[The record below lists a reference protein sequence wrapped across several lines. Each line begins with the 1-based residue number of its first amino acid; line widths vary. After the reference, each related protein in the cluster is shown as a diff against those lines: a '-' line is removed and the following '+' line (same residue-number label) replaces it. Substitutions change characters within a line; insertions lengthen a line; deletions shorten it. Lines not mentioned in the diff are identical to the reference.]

1 MLFPSKTTLPAVFG
15 TKPVTGLTRVVL
27 PAPLGPTRPTISPF
41 GIATAPNDAAG
52 EASVLWTTFI
62 TFQLYLAI
70 AFGSETY
77 RELFLETPTKLPLLN
92 ATCRSSAFSWWHRSE
107 HIVPGQIGA
116 LQPHTFYIAIER
128 KL

>member
-1 MLFPSKTTLPAVFG
+1 MAIDPKDVGELEKAL
-15 TKPVTGLTRVVL
+15 
-27 PAPLGPTRPTISPF
+27 
-41 GIATAPNDAAG
+41 NDAAG